1 MALASA
7 HLPLLLDGTW
17 YATCRSRP
25 VIDGGFWWWLSR
37 CERSYLTP
45 GGLDPAAGE
54 PLAPEAHLPLGRQ
67 LPSGGG
73 FSALPAVEAGAGA
86 GSGRLGVAAAG
97 PGLYPAT
104 AAARQ
109 QHQAGD
115 MLQRPGQYG
124 ATAARLWP
132 HHRLT
137 VPPLLADALG
147 SSSSSA
153 ASDTGAQLASRA
165 PGSAALSGH
174 GLPAVASGPVT
185 LQDQGRMATSPTGN
199 PGAGTAASVP
209 CRGRPLPQR
218 PWQSDRTWS
227 GEPLARTP
235 YALGRTSHSSS
246 STAGPGGGLT
256 AVPSHSH
263 GPASCWSHQ
272 QPPDAQAM
280 ERAGAHGVEQPTRVH
295 IIKPFDDPGVVAEW
309 SKFRR
314 WSAGDPGL
322 ARELMARGEA
332 FAGRL
337 VQGELGP
344 VLGGVGQP

>member
-17 YATCRSRP
+17 YAKCRSQP

-45 GGLDPAAGE
+45 GGLDPAAGTTQ
-54 PLAPEAHLPLGRQ
+54 APEAHMH
-67 LPSGGG
+67 LPSSEG
-73 FSALPAVEAGAGA
+73 FLPAVEAGAGA

-115 MLQRPGQYG
+115 LLQRPGQYG
-124 ATAARLWP
+124 ATASRLWP

-153 ASDTGAQLASRA
+153 ASDTGAQLASSA
-165 PGSAALSGH
+165 PGYVGPSGH
-174 GLPAVASGPVT
+174 SLPAVASGPVT
-185 LQDQGRMATSPTGN
+185 LQDQGRMSTSPKGS
-199 PGAGTAASVP
+199 PGIGTAASVA

-218 PWQSDRTWS
+218 PWQSDRWS

-235 YALGRTSHSSS
+235 CALSRTAH
-246 STAGPGGGLT
+246 STAGPGGVLT
-256 AVPSHSH
+256 PDPPRSHA
-263 GPASCWSHQ
+263 PAPYRSS
-272 QPPDAQAM
+272 QPPPGAQGM
-280 ERAGAHGVEQPTRVH
+280 EGESVHRVPDPTRVH

-332 FAGRL
+332 FAGRM
-337 VQGELGP
+337 VQGELGS
-344 VLGGVGQP
+344 LLAGVGQR